1 MVDDMKND
9 IKRRI
14 LPLLLLAAVTLVS
27 CGESGGAAA
36 PSGGGAG
43 AQTAADDAVVTEAPE
58 TEAGRAGTADSLPS
72 DVDLGGMTLRVIA
85 RMGDEDTRIEFFAD
99 QLDGEVVNDA
109 VYTRNMKVE
118 ERLNCKM
125 ELIGDGNTCHGGFAD
140 TVNRSV
146 QAGSDDFDLVANA
159 MYNSMPIVL
168 KGCFTDLNSLR
179 YLDFGQPW
187 WNRAFLDITEY
198 NGKNYAAIGELAQTM
213 ISGAFVMFFDR
224 TSFEELFPGEPSLY
238 ATVEDGGWTVDKLI
252 SYCEPVYSDLNGDGE
267 ANEGDRFGHF
277 FTNTKTLGCDS
288 FVGGCNI
295 NLMKKNDDG
304 SYEYTGSSER
314 TLRFIDKM
322 HRLLFENNN
331 TLRTPDNNDTI
342 MKSMVNRQTIFTTW
356 MLSGVNYL
364 RDMENDFG
372 IIPMP
377 KLDENQAD
385 YNVFTHDG
393 CSAFSIPITCGATDE
408 TAALLEALSAET
420 YRTVTPAYFET
431 ALKGKYSRDSETAR
445 MLDIIVAGV
454 YLDITYIYGQNLGTP
469 IDMMR
474 GILGGQSACEKA
486 ASTLAKKESSILK
499 SMDKI
504 IAAYEGLG

>member
-1 MVDDMKND
+1 MKNSH
-9 IKRRI
+9 IKSI
-14 LPLLLLAAVTLVS
+14 LALLLVSVTALAA
-27 CGESGGAAA
+27 CGEAGSAPAADNGAAQNA
-36 PSGGGAG
+36 AE
-43 AQTAADDAVVTEAPE
+43 TAAAISDETE
-58 TEAGRAGTADSLPS
+58 TEAGRAGTADTLPS
-72 DVDLGGMTLRVIA
+72 DIDLGGVTLRVIA
-85 RMGDEDTRIEFFAD
+85 RQGDEDTRIEFFAD

-125 ELIGDGNTCHGGFAD
+125 ELIADGNTCHGGFAD
-140 TVNRSV
+140 KVSRSV
-146 QAGSDDFDLVANA
+146 QAGSDDYDLVANA

-168 KGCFTDLNSLR
+168 KGCFADLNSLE
-179 YLDFGQPW
+179 YLDFDQPW
-187 WNRAFLDITEY
+187 WNRAFLDTTEY
-198 NGKNYAAIGELAQTM
+198 GGKNYAAIGELAQTM

-224 TSFEELFPGEPSLY
+224 TAFEELFPDEPTLY
-238 ATVEDGGWTVDKLI
+238 STVESGGWTVDKLI
-252 SYCEPVYSDLNGDGE
+252 SYCEPVYSDVNGDGE

-295 NLMKKNDDG
+295 NLIVKKDDG
-304 SYEYTGSSER
+304 SYEYTGTSER
-314 TLRFIDKM
+314 TLRFFEKM

-331 TLRTPDNNDTI
+331 TLRLSYNNEDI
-342 MKSMVNRQTIFTTW
+342 MKTMVNKQTLFTTW

-377 KLDENQAD
+377 KLDENQPE

-393 CSAFSIPITCGATDE
+393 CSAFSIPITCGVMNE
-408 TAALLEALSAET
+408 TAALLEALSAES

-431 ALKGKYSRDSETAR
+431 ALKGKYSRDSETGH
-445 MLDIIVAGV
+445 MLDIIVSGV
-454 YLDITYIYGQNLGTP
+454 YLDLTYIYGQNLGTP
-469 IDMMR
+469 IDTMR

-486 ASTLAKKESSILK
+486 ASTMAKKESSILK

-504 IAAYEGLG
+504 ITAYEGLA